1 MERQYVGY
9 LRVSTDR
16 QGLDGLGINAQ
27 RDAILKTFGLPIEE
41 FVEVE
46 SGKKNNRPELMKAI
60 DYCRD
65 NNCILAI
72 AKIDRLSRN
81 VAFISALMDSGI
93 EFKAADNPHLDKFTI
108 HVLAAVAQHERE
120 TIAKRVKDALA
131 VKKKILA
138 LEGKRLGCPEV
149 TSTGRTLKDIMLEN
163 RKHRSYY
170 QPEKNK
176 VATLVMLK
184 EAGANM
190 EKLIEVAKDL
200 FGKNLSYVTIY
211 SYLKKYKQGELI

>member
-1 MERQYVGY
+1 MERKYVSY
-9 LRVSTDR
+9 LRVSTDK
-16 QGLDGLGINAQ
+16 QGADGLGINAQ

-60 DYCRD
+60 EYCRQ

-149 TSTGRTLKDIMLEN
+149 TSTGKTLKDIILEN
-163 RKHRSYY
+163 RKHRYYY

-190 EKLIEVAKDL
+190 DKLIEVAKDL
-200 FGKNLSYVTIY
+200 FNKDLSYVTIY
-211 SYLKKYKQGELI
+211 SYLKKYKQGELV

>member
-1 MERQYVGY
+1 MEKLYVSY
-9 LRVSTDR
+9 LRVSTDK
-16 QGLDGLGINAQ
+16 QGIDGLGINAQ
-27 RDAILKTFGLPIEE
+27 REAIIKTFGLPIEE

-60 DYCRD
+60 EYCKEND
-65 NNCILAI
+65 CILAI

-81 VAFISALMDSGI
+81 VSFISALMDSGV

-108 HVLAAVAQHERE
+108 HILAAVAQNERE
-120 TIAKRVKDALA
+120 TISKRVKAALD
-131 VKKKILA
+131 VRKKQLA
-138 LEGKRLGCPEV
+138 KEGKRLGCPDV
-149 TSTGRTLKDIMLEN
+149 TSTGKTIQQIMLEN
-163 RKHRSYY
+163 RKNRSYY

-190 EKLIEVAKDL
+190 DKLIEVAKDL
-200 FGKNLSYVTIY
+200 FKKELSYVTIY
-211 SYLKKYKQGELI
+211 SYLKKYKQGELV